1 MRIIYILSSLLVLCL
16 TSCAK
21 EQPEKKGYDVCG
33 TYCLSQMQFF
43 SVEYVDL
50 DGDGEESDNFL
61 DEFRHLDGYSEDL
74 STATVYRRPLNR
86 NQIVAD
92 FHIPYHDIR
101 LDGNCIKDSG
111 CGYMES
117 SLIGELNGDYED
129 APLVFVNLSG
139 VPPESNIG
147 ARGID
152 NANIKEFGVYGQ
164 MKIYVYCTI
173 YDSDFNPHKG
183 TLLMLFMKNSNK

>member
-1 MRIIYILSSLLVLCL
+1 
-16 TSCAK
+16 
-21 EQPEKKGYDVCG
+21 
-33 TYCLSQMQFF
+33 MQFF
-43 SVEYVDL
+43 SLEHVDL

-74 STATVYRRPLNR
+74 STAIVYRRPLNR

-92 FHIPYHDIR
+92 FHIPYHDVR

-139 VPPESNIG
+139 VPPENNIG

-152 NANIKEFGVYGQ
+152 NANKKSSAFTGR
-164 MKIYVYCTI
+164 
-173 YDSDFNPHKG
+173 
-183 TLLMLFMKNSNK
+183 